1 MVASL
6 TKRAVVVA
14 GVMAACVLVVLCP
27 LCCRKE
33 SAGEVARKAYIRWY
47 AKEKSKVSMADVATN
62 DFAARC
68 PWAYRDPHEVL
79 ARPTQIEV
87 GSAEMGRLVEI
98 QSMLVQAYTSEQAS
112 VLREWR
118 QKLPEM
124 LEHMPFEQFRGAM
137 LGFVYMVWNDV
148 AGDARHSSG
157 RSFQDAAALSR
168 FLDVRTA
175 AVMLIGDVLLRR
187 KAVGDEIRSFE
198 GYMLGALRNLE
209 EKCIEDG
216 RVDLQDEVVR
226 CRRKWIE
233 HIESEDGYTR
243 AATVNEIAYFRLYGF
258 RVIGMRLW
266 EDFIK
271 SEIEYSAIYLLKYGR
286 YRPKWIDELKGIPE
300 PEWVGSGC
308 AASYMLDFPGG
319 GD

>member
-6 TKRAVVVA
+6 TKRIAVVA
-14 GVMAACVLVVLCP
+14 GVMAACALVALCP

-33 SAGEVARKAYIRWY
+33 PAGEVARKAYIRWY
-47 AKEKSKVSMADVATN
+47 ANEKSKSPLTSDSTD

-79 ARPTQIEV
+79 ARPAQIAA
-87 GSAEMGRLVEI
+87 SADEMARLVGI
-98 QSMLVQAYTSEQAS
+98 QAVLVQAYTNEQAS

-118 QKLPEM
+118 PKLPEM

-148 AGDARHSSG
+148 AGDARHPSS
-157 RSFQDAAALSR
+157 RSFQDAEALSR
-168 FLDVRTA
+168 FLEVRTA

-216 RVDLQDEVVR
+216 RADLKGEIDR
-226 CRRKWIE
+226 CREQWIE
-233 HIESEDGYTR
+233 HIESENGYTK
-243 AATVNEIAYFRLYGF
+243 ASVVDDIASCRLWGF

-266 EDFIK
+266 EDFIGA
-271 SEIEYSAIYLLKYGR
+271 EIEHGVIYLLKYGG
-286 YRPKWIDELKGIPE
+286 YRPKWMDELKGIPE
-300 PEWVGSGC
+300 PEWVGNGC
-308 AASYMLDFPGG
+308 AALYMRNPPGC
-319 GD
+319 DD